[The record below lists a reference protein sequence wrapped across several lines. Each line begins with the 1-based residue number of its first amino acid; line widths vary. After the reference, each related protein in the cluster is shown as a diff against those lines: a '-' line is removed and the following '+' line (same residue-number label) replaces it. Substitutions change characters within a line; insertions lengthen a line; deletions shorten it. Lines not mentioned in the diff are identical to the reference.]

1 MNKATKKQS
10 NMKLKTRSHL
20 LCCLSLLAV
29 WFSDDAFAQSV
40 FSRRGVGLLRQRDNV
55 RAIGMGGVGIA
66 LNDSISFYFLN
77 PASLTPVNLTRIQG
91 DFRYERASVNLV
103 QSAVSGLFQDG
114 GVNSLGLAIPITSGQ
129 VIAFGVRPYSFSNFQ
144 FTREDSAAT
153 ESLSSFGGISEL
165 YLGYARQLGAWR
177 FGATADFYFG
187 RLERI
192 WRLNHASDEIRN
204 SEDVVNRQVTGVG
217 LHLGAQLQPGRWRFG
232 SAIGLPARLN
242 VTTELN
248 TLPGFTGV
256 ISKSKLKLPFWWSA
270 GFGYAPNRRWLFSA
284 DYRTQRWGS
293 VQPEELLGDRG
304 TNSFALSF
312 GGEFIPSFDAL
323 EGYLKR
329 VSYRFGGNYQQLPYE
344 EPAGKKVRQLTVNFG
359 LGLPFGRGYNRF
371 DLAVE
376 LGKRGSLTDNLVKE
390 NIVMVHVG
398 ITGSE
403 RWFQRPKRR

>member
-1 MNKATKKQS
+1 MNLQTYLFRRLAI
-10 NMKLKTRSHL
+10 LV
-20 LCCLSLLAV
+20 LLAAAA
-29 WFSDDAFAQSV
+29 SSFAGSI
-40 FSRRGVGLLRQRDNV
+40 FSRRGPGLLRYRDNV

-77 PASLTPVNLTRIQG
+77 PASMTRINLTRIQG
-91 DFRYERASVNLV
+91 EFRYERASIDLAEGGN
-103 QSAVSGLFQDG
+103 GLFSDAS
-114 GVNSLGLAIPITSGQ
+114 VNSLGFAIPVKSGQ
-129 VIAFGVRPYSFSNFQ
+129 VVAFGVRPYSFSDFQ
-144 FTREDSAAT
+144 FIRQDSAVT
-153 ESLSSFGGISEL
+153 ESLSSLGGISEL

-177 FGATADFYFG
+177 VGATVDFYFG
-187 RLERI
+187 RIDRI
-192 WRLNHASDEIRN
+192 WRLNYASEELRN
-204 SEDVVNRQVTGVG
+204 SEDVLNRQAKGVG
-217 LHLGAQLQPGRWRFG
+217 LHLGAQIQPGRWRLG
-232 SAIGLPARLN
+232 SAIGLPVRLN

-248 TLPGFTGV
+248 TLSGFTGA

-284 DYRTQRWGS
+284 DYRTQKWGS
-293 VQPEELLGDRG
+293 VQPVELLGDDHG
-304 TNSFALSF
+304 VNSFELSF

-323 EGYLKR
+323 SGYFKR
-329 VSYRFGGNYQQLPYE
+329 VSYRLGGNYQQLPYE
-344 EPAGKKVRQLTVNFG
+344 EPLGKNVKQLTVNFG

-398 ITGSE
+398 IIGSE

>member
-1 MNKATKKQS
+1 MNKAIKKQLTM
-10 NMKLKTRSHL
+10 NLKTRSCL

-29 WFSDDAFAQSV
+29 LFSGDVFAQSI
-40 FSRRGVGLLRQRDNV
+40 FSRRGIGLLRHRDNV
-55 RAIGMGGVGIA
+55 RAIGMGGAGIA
-66 LNDSISFYFLN
+66 LNDSISLYFLN
-77 PASLTPVNLTRIQG
+77 PASMTRINLTRIHG

-103 QSAVSGLFQDG
+103 QSAFSGLFQDAS
-114 GVNSLGLAIPITSGQ
+114 VNSVGLAIPIKSGQ
-129 VIAFGVRPYSFSNFQ
+129 VFAFGVRPYSFSDFQ
-144 FTREDSAAT
+144 FTREDSAEA

-165 YLGYARQLGAWR
+165 YLGYARQLGAWHI
-177 FGATADFYFG
+177 GATADFYFG

-192 WRLNHASDEIRN
+192 WRLTHTSDEIRN
-204 SEDVVNRQVTGVG
+204 SEDVINRRVKGVG
-217 LHLGAQLQPGRWRFG
+217 LHLGAQIQPGRWRLG
-232 SAIGLPARLN
+232 SAIGLPVRLN

-248 TLPGFTGV
+248 ALSGFTGV

-284 DYRTQRWGS
+284 DYRTQKWVS
-293 VQPEELLGDRG
+293 VQPAELLGDRG
-304 TNSFALSF
+304 VNSFALSF
-312 GGEFIPSFDAL
+312 GGEFIPGFDML
-323 EGYLKR
+323 SGYFKR

-344 EPAGKKVRQLTVNFG
+344 EPFGKKVRQLTANFG

-390 NIVMVHVG
+390 NIVLLHVA
-398 ITGSE
+398 IIGSE